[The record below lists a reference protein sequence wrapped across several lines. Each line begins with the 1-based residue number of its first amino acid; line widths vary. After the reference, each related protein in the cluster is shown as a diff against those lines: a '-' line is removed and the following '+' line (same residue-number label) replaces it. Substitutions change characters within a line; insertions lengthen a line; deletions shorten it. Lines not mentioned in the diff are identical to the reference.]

1 MNQAKKAAGSPAI
14 LVALYNAIRSIQL
27 YPLENEAVRR
37 AIADV
42 ETAAGEVFE
51 KEGGISIWVAG
62 NYLFLNDLQVK
73 LDLADYAT
81 LSALRE
87 SLRTHGI
94 GRIDIQPRI
103 QSEEWIAFLEAL
115 GAKPMPGQPPLE
127 ALRAK
132 LGQAGVRRL
141 QVGPPSPL
149 FEGHEGAAAVE
160 AARRTYAY
168 SVKVAKEMMTGLV
181 LGRAIGAR
189 RAERAVLRVVDQVLQ
204 DRASM
209 LGMLTLRDYDDH
221 SLIHAVNV
229 SILSVALGDHLG
241 FSKGYLFELGFA
253 ALFHD
258 IGKVLIPTSVLNKE
272 GWLNEEEWRLVSQ
285 HPDFGLLMLFN
296 VEGFEEPPYRA
307 MLAAYEH
314 HMKTDLSGYPR
325 VIRRRR
331 QGLFARIIALAEAYD
346 AAISRYSKQF
356 VPCSPDE
363 AIRQL
368 RESESGAYDRVLTR
382 AFVNMMGIYPV
393 ATLVILDTGELG
405 VVVAPNPN
413 PKAIHRPMVRIIA
426 GPDGQRIPDGPV
438 RDLTEIDPSTGD
450 PRRTIARS
458 TDPERYGIRVSE
470 FVA

>member
-1 MNQAKKAAGSPAI
+1 
-14 LVALYNAIRSIQL
+14 
-27 YPLENEAVRR
+27 
-37 AIADV
+37 
-42 ETAAGEVFE
+42 
-51 KEGGISIWVAG
+51 
-62 NYLFLNDLQVK
+62 
-73 LDLADYAT
+73 
-81 LSALRE
+81 
-87 SLRTHGI
+87 
-94 GRIDIQPRI
+94 
-103 QSEEWIAFLEAL
+103 
-115 GAKPMPGQPPLE
+115 
-127 ALRAK
+127 
-132 LGQAGVRRL
+132 
-141 QVGPPSPL
+141 
-149 FEGHEGAAAVE
+149 
-160 AARRTYAY
+160 
-168 SVKVAKEMMTGLV
+168 VKVAKEMMSGLV
-181 LGRAIGAR
+181 LGQAIGAR
-189 RAERAVLRVVDQVLQ
+189 RAQRAVLRIVDQVLQ

-241 FSKGYLFELGFA
+241 FSKGYLFELGFS

-307 MLAAYEH
+307 MLTAYEH

-331 QGLFARIIALAEAYD
+331 QGLFARIIALTESYD
-346 AAISRYSKQF
+346 AAISRYSRQF
-356 VPCSPDE
+356 LPCSPDE

-368 RESESGAYDRVLTR
+368 RESESGAYDRVVTR

-405 VVVAPNPN
+405 VVVAPSPN

-426 GPDGQRIPDGPV
+426 SPDGQRLAHGPV
-438 RDLTEIDPSTGD
+438 RDLAELDPDTGR